1 MTIQDLG
8 SIGELI
14 AAVATIGTLV
24 YLAIQIKQ
32 SSRSVRAAAFQSS
45 VDGINQLN
53 NLCAHDESMARVYRV
68 GNDGLQN
75 LTEDE
80 QVRYSMIYLSLF
92 RSFESMYIHNLQGT
106 GVAQWS
112 TAKNHIATLLATP
125 GGHEWWKTNPFNFTP
140 EFSKFVEGQLPRNS
154 TVEPDN
160 GQPEIAT

>member
-24 YLAIQIKQ
+24 YLAVQIRQ
-32 SSRSVRAAAFQSS
+32 NSRSIRAAAFQSS

-53 NLCAHDESMARVYRV
+53 NLIAHDESLARVLRI
-68 GNDGLQN
+68 GDEGLEN

-80 QVRYSMIYLSLF
+80 QVRYSMLYLSLF
-92 RSFESMYIHNLQGT
+92 RSFESMYFHYLQGT

-112 TAKNHIATLLATP
+112 TAKKHVATLLANP
-125 GGHEWWKTNPFNFTP
+125 GGHEWWKSNPFDFTA
-140 EFSKFVEGQLPRNS
+140 EFGKFVAGQLSDTN
-154 TVEPDN
+154 TTELDN
-160 GQPEIAT
+160 G